1 MFYLEAV
8 EIEYN
13 KRVILE
19 IEQLLLI
26 NQGHVMIFGEIGSG
40 KSTLAKAL
48 IGFQQFS
55 GRITYKN
62 NQVKTGTLVPNIT
75 YVPQNLEYYF
85 IMSRVIDEIKFVSG
99 LTDEV
104 IEALLKKY
112 HLLGLKDHNP
122 QTLSGGEKI
131 RLVSLLCEVNESEV
145 LIFDETVS
153 MNDYQNLKIIINEIE
168 NYLQD
173 NKLIIEITHDLE
185 RLESADQILFVNN
198 HQIQEYDNVD
208 DFKKDYLNKE
218 LG

>member
-1 MFYLEAV
+1 MFYLEQV
-8 EIEYN
+8 KIEYD
-13 KRVILE
+13 KRVILA
-19 IEQLLLI
+19 IEKLSLI
-26 NQGHVMIFGEIGSG
+26 NQGHIMIFGEIGSG

-48 IGFQQFS
+48 IGFQQFK
-55 GRITYKN
+55 GTITYKDS
-62 NQVKTGTLVPNIT
+62 QVKTGTLVPNIT

-85 IMSRVIDEIKFVSG
+85 IMNRVIDEIKFVSG

-104 IEALLKKY
+104 IEELLKKY
-112 HLLGLKDHNP
+112 HLLDLKDHNP

-131 RLVSLLCEVNESEV
+131 RLVSLLCEVNAAEV

-185 RLESADQILFVNN
+185 RLESADQILYVNN
-198 HQIQEYDNVD
+198 HQVEEYYNVD
-208 DFKKDYLNKE
+208 DFKKVYLDK
-218 LG
+218 G

>member
-1 MFYLEAV
+1 MFYLEQV
-8 EIEYN
+8 KIEYD
-13 KRVILE
+13 KRVILA
-19 IEQLLLI
+19 IEKLSLI
-26 NQGHVMIFGEIGSG
+26 NQGHIMIFGEIGSG

-48 IGFQQFS
+48 IGFQQFK
-55 GRITYKN
+55 GTITYKDS
-62 NQVKTGTLVPNIT
+62 QVKTGTLVPNIT

-85 IMSRVIDEIKFVSG
+85 IMNRVIDEIKFVSG

-104 IEALLKKY
+104 IEELLKKY
-112 HLLGLKDHNP
+112 HLLNLKDHNP

-131 RLVSLLCEVNESEV
+131 RLVSLLCEVNAAEV

-185 RLESADQILFVNN
+185 RLESADQILYVNN
-198 HQIQEYDNVD
+198 HQVEEYYNVD
-208 DFKKDYLNKE
+208 DFKKVYLDK
-218 LG
+218 G